1 MCGTFIFLN
10 DCSNQRHRDY
20 TARGL
25 RSIKGS
31 AVNRRLAFVFGCLA
45 PWAAAQSPEGGYP
58 SRPLR
63 LIVPF
68 SAGSFSDMLCRLL
81 APEMAAL
88 LGQPITVENIPGAGA
103 TLGTA
108 RAKTAAP
115 DGYTLVYAGSSA
127 FATNVSLMQLSYDPV
142 KDFRHV
148 GMIGYANYVLAAHPG
163 VAFADFAAL
172 VARAKAAPGEL
183 AYASPG
189 NGTSSHLTMEV
200 VSRQAGMR
208 LRHIPYKGS
217 APGVNDLV
225 AGHVPL
231 MLDPQSTLLPHD
243 RAGKLR
249 ALVVTGSQ
257 RIRELPDTPT
267 FAELGLKGFEISLG
281 WFGLAV
287 PAGTPDAVIEK
298 LNAALGT
305 AMQRA
310 APRVAELGVIAAFD
324 SPEAFRRFVGT
335 EIPRYRQLIQDIGLK
350 LD

>member
-1 MCGTFIFLN
+1 M
-10 DCSNQRHRDY
+10 
-20 TARGL
+20 
-25 RSIKGS
+25 K
-31 AVNRRLAFVFGCLA
+31 RRLAVLLCCAA
-45 PWAAAQSPEGGYP
+45 PWAAAQRPEAGYP

-68 SAGSFSDMLCRLL
+68 SAGSFSDMLCRVL
-81 APEMAAL
+81 APEMAVQ

-108 RAKTAAP
+108 RAKAAAP

-127 FATNVSLMQLSYDPV
+127 FATNVSLMQLPYDPV
-142 KDFRHV
+142 KDFRYI
-148 GMIGYANYVLAAHPG
+148 GMIGYTNYVLAAHPD
-163 VAFADFAAL
+163 APFADFPAL

-189 NGTSSHLTMEV
+189 NGTSSHLTMEMV
-200 VSRQAGMR
+200 TKLVGIR

-231 MLDPQSTLLPHD
+231 MLDPQSTLLPHV
-243 RAGKLR
+243 RAGKLK
-249 ALVVTGSQ
+249 ALAVTGTQ
-257 RIRELPDTPT
+257 RMRELPDTPT

-287 PAGTPDAVIEK
+287 PAGTPDAIVDK
-298 LNAALGT
+298 LNAALGA
-305 AMQRA
+305 AMQRS
-310 APRVAELGVIAAFD
+310 APRVAELGVIAAFG
-324 SPEAFRRFVGT
+324 SPEAFRHFVES
-335 EIPRYRQLIQDIGLK
+335 EIPRYRQLIQDSGLK